1 MIHDSFLEQIEPAA
15 RKQELQEKL
24 MAKLPK
30 GWNGRE
36 LMTTIFPPTRW
47 AVKGLIPTG
56 AILLSGTFKIGKS
69 WMMLQLTD
77 CVSRG
82 KTFLGHET
90 NPGAVL
96 YLALEDGPARIQRR
110 AGTMGITLAE
120 NVHVFNAWLPGN
132 DGLLSLDAWLE
143 SHPVRLIIIDT
154 LSRWQD
160 DFHGSDIWMRDTK
173 RIADL
178 KGIADLHDTTVLI
191 VHHRSKASRDDI
203 HQSVAG
209 TNALQGA
216 ADGSLIL
223 DKKRS
228 ENTGK
233 LSILGRDIPEAEL
246 AIEFIAETCT
256 WKALDCDPFE
266 AALNQERQSILEA
279 LRELG
284 GTGKPGQIA
293 LRLGKERS
301 NIGHLMAKM
310 ATEGMLSSIAYGTYS
325 LLMTIPTVPTIPT
338 SDGLEFETGNTGNS
352 GNDTVE
358 SLSRNVLEL
367 HSIS

>member
-15 RKQELQEKL
+15 RKQEFQEKL

-77 CVSRG
+77 CVSKG
-82 KTFLGHET
+82 KPFLGHET

-132 DGLLSLDAWLE
+132 DGLLLLDAWLE
-143 SHPVRLIIIDT
+143 SHSVRLIIIDT

-191 VHHRSKASRDDI
+191 VHHRSKAARDDI

-233 LSILGRDIPEAEL
+233 LSILGRDIPEAEI
-246 AIEFIAETCT
+246 AIEFIPESCM
-256 WKALDCDPFE
+256 WKAIDIDLSE
-266 AALNQERQSILEA
+266 LTLNSERRTIIDTI
-279 LRELG
+279 RELG
-284 GTGKPGQIA
+284 GRARTHQIA
-293 LRLGKERS
+293 LKYGRS
-301 NIGHLMAKM
+301 DSTVSEILKKLAAAGMIVSTGYGEYGLLNTTESTETTESGLVPIDSTFGTFGTFGSVAGDSK
-310 ATEGMLSSIAYGTYS
+310 TEGAI
-325 LLMTIPTVPTIPT
+325 
-338 SDGLEFETGNTGNS
+338 F
-352 GNDTVE
+352 
-358 SLSRNVLEL
+358 
-367 HSIS
+367 

>member
-15 RKQELQEKL
+15 KKHELQEKL

-36 LMTTIFPPTRW
+36 LMTTIFPSTRW
-47 AVKGLIPTG
+47 AVKNLIPTG

-82 KTFLGHET
+82 KPFLGHET

-191 VHHRSKASRDDI
+191 VHHRSKAARDDI

-246 AIEFIAETCT
+246 AIEFIPESCT
-256 WKALDCDPFE
+256 WKALDIDLSE
-266 AALNQERQSILEA
+266 LTLNAERRLIIEMI
-279 LRELG
+279 RELG
-284 GTGKPGQIA
+284 GKARTHQIA
-293 LRLGKERS
+293 QKCDKSDSAVSLILKKLTASGLIISTGYGEYCLLNTVKS
-301 NIGHLMAKM
+301 TKSAKSEQDGSS
-310 ATEGMLSSIAYGTYS
+310 TTLSTSSTSSSIS
-325 LLMTIPTVPTIPT
+325 
-338 SDGLEFETGNTGNS
+338 SEC
-352 GNDTVE
+352 DT
-358 SLSRNVLEL
+358 EL
-367 HSIS
+367 GIA